1 MLNELIDMHIL
12 EINIS
17 YEKNENKL
25 TAKQIER
32 LEKIFD
38 ILNDNNI
45 KYTDNS
51 NYKAY
56 KINI

>member
-1 MLNELIDMHIL
+1 MHIL